1 MAEDWVK
8 DARNEAKT
16 DTRSEVE
23 KEVGN
28 LKEGQAKL
36 SEQLKE
42 IVRARDSF
50 EASLKNAEKQA
61 EEQRKRFY

>member
-1 MAEDWVK
+1 MAEDWVN

-28 LKEGQAKL
+28 LKEG
-36 SEQLKE
+36 
-42 IVRARDSF
+42 
-50 EASLKNAEKQA
+50 
-61 EEQRKRFY
+61 